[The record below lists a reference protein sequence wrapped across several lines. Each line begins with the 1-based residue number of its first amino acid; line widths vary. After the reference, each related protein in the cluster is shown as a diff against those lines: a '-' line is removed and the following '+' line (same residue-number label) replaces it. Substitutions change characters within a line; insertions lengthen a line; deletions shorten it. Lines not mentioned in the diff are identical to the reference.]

1 MLHKCYT
8 VPDTH
13 NMHLFYENDK
23 LSIALLQLSK
33 HVLECK
39 KKKNNHPKMVTL
51 AQIYRMHLV
60 SHECVLV

>member
-39 KKKNNHPKMVTL
+39 KKKKQSSKNGYAGTNLQDALSLP
-51 AQIYRMHLV
+51 
-60 SHECVLV
+60 